1 MSKTEQ
7 RLKQRAKL
15 LILHTLSPR
24 SNAKNVEMQLLS
36 TANLKIIYTCF
47 LDCAMQQ

>member
-15 LILHTLSPR
+15 LSLHTLSPR
-24 SNAKNVEMQLLS
+24 CNVKNVEMQLLS